1 MKGGEL
7 SLKKTAILL
16 SMLLLLGLLIYW
28 LFPKQ
33 KELPVLKSVSEF
45 EMSNAHDGNYRF
57 DKGEIKL
64 VSFFYTN
71 CPDIC
76 PMTMDDLTELQ
87 EQLKDEN
94 IFASE
99 AELISIT
106 LDPDFDDEKV
116 IQKYADAFN
125 ADLSGWNWLRATP
138 EETKQVANEFQMIY
152 KKIENNITV
161 HNTTMYLVDEENR
174 IRATYDMANTS
185 KPLDREQILE
195 DIRSLLK

>member
-1 MKGGEL
+1 M
-7 SLKKTAILL
+7 
-16 SMLLLLGLLIYW
+16 
-28 LFPKQ
+28 
-33 KELPVLKSVSEF
+33 KSVSEF
-45 EMSNAHDGNYRF
+45 EMSNVHDGNYRF
-57 DKGEIKL
+57 DKGKIKL

-76 PMTMDDLTELQ
+76 PMTMDDLTKLQ

-99 AELISIT
+99 AVLISIT
-106 LDPDFDDEKV
+106 LDPEFDDEKV

-125 ADLSGWNWLRATP
+125 ADLSGWKWLRATP

-152 KKIENNITV
+152 KKIENNVTV
-161 HNTTMYLVDEENR
+161 HNTTMYLVDEKNQ

-185 KPLDREQILE
+185 KPMDREQILE